1 MYKKILTTLFIFGMV
16 IFNSVASAEIQKF
29 IGVGE
34 HYMEDST
41 ETLAQAQEKAKL
53 AAELDALEQAQ
64 VNVQVYSEQN
74 NLNLT
79 KDEIVTITAGI
90 MNVLDVKYLIKS
102 ENDGILLMR
111 AEVKAEIDT
120 DKISE
125 LVEREI
131 SRRAVE

>member
-1 MYKKILTTLFIFGMV
+1 MYRKIGLTLFIFGFL
-16 IFNSVASAEIQKF
+16 IFNSVASAEIKIF
-29 IGVGE
+29 EGVGE
-34 HYMEDST
+34 HYMDNSN

-90 MNVLDVKYLIKS
+90 MNVLDVKYSIKS
-102 ENDGILLMR
+102 ESDGILLMR
-111 AEVKAEIDT
+111 SEIKAEIDT
-120 DKISE
+120 DKISQ

-131 SRRAVE
+131 SRRKAE

>member
-1 MYKKILTTLFIFGMV
+1 MYKKILTTLFIFGLV
-16 IFNSVASAEIQKF
+16 IFNSVASAEIKF
-29 IGVGE
+29 FEGVGE

-79 KDEIVTITAGI
+79 KDEIVTLTAGI
-90 MNVLDVKYLIKS
+90 MNVLDVKYSIKS